1 MVKVRRMVMGNMGLF
16 YRLISGGKKHFLDL
30 GENIHERVECIGLKH
45 AYAGVAEMGYS
56 FE

>member
-1 MVKVRRMVMGNMGLF
+1 MGNMGLF